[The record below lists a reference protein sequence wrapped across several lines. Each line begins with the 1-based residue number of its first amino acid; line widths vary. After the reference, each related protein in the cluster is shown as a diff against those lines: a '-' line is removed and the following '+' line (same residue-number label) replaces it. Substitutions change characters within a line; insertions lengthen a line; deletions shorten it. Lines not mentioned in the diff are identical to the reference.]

1 MRNEKVE
8 CEIKNTIYFT
18 LVPPKMKYLD
28 VNLTKH
34 VQNLYAKDYKRLL
47 KKIYQRKSLEWRARQ
62 RAFRLDTKS
71 TIHKVFHKR
80 KNG

>member
-28 VNLTKH
+28 VNLTKYK
-34 VQNLYAKDYKRLL
+34 QELYDETFKNMV
-47 KKIYQRKSLEWRARQ
+47 KKS
-62 RAFRLDTKS
+62 
-71 TIHKVFHKR
+71 
-80 KNG
+80 KN